1 MNNIVEATI
10 EIPMGTKNKYEIDK
24 KRNRIKLNR
33 VQFASMTYP
42 AEYGYIENTLERDG
56 DPLDILVLT
65 TEPTFPG
72 CIIDAKIVGV
82 LKTIDN
88 GYEDNKI
95 IAVNHTDPRFD
106 DIEELSDIKEH
117 TLSEIKHFFKNYK
130 TLQNIEVQVF
140 DYSNKEEALKI
151 LQTCIER
158 YNKNEKEI

>member
-24 KRNRIKLNR
+24 ERNRIKLNR

-140 DYSNKEEALKI
+140 DYSNKEEALEI
-151 LQTCIER
+151 LKVCQNR
-158 YNKNEKEI
+158 FKENQK

>member
-106 DIEELSDIKEH
+106 DLEELSDIKEH

>member
-24 KRNRIKLNR
+24 ERNRIKLNR

-106 DIEELSDIKEH
+106 DIEELCDIKEH

-140 DYSNKEEALKI
+140 DYSSKKEALEI
-151 LQTCIER
+151 LKVCQNR
-158 YNKNEKEI
+158 FKENQK

>member
-24 KRNRIKLNR
+24 ERNRIKLNR